1 MDATYWKDSLQEIQ
15 DTSDLPERRE
25 AAPPPEQQPEAAL
38 EDAEPPKTEPSP
50 TTHKATSTGLLD
62 SEPPT
67 EDYLPPPTP
76 LPPDLNHPP
85 LYIQEAMG
93 RLASPEPW
101 QAEWSSLQARYQ
113 ALKQSK
119 MREYRQR
126 SLERIEQYHTMLQ
139 GIEAL
144 QDELEWLA
152 PNHPMVEE
160 AQALEQHLHNELE
173 LLEGFEAWLQT
184 CPSQQPLEERQ
195 LRSPAHP
202 ILTPLPATVSLE
214 PSPPPPAAKEDTTE
228 QDNEPPPHEALAEPP
243 QQPNEATAQEEIS
256 PDVSASIE
264 ESEQPRQASTSQGS
278 MYTVESL
285 TVAAH
290 LGYTELLHT
299 VQREDSHTV
308 ERLVERIQLGL
319 DSPSLRCAANELEQ
333 ALPKLSNS
341 LWEKLAV
348 LVSLRFVFRDVSI
361 SHLSKFSHLHRVAE
375 LLLQRVG
382 VAQLKK
388 LGRPQPSEVL
398 ATEAPV
404 VEQTEEPNLPLDES
418 DDQDAEEG
426 WSQRMQER
434 LPSDLAAHLRTVEAR
449 LFGAQSQEVA
459 YLEPEEAALALEST
473 GALAR
478 WVQEHLPKEERLAPA
493 VRRWF
498 GVLGKLR
505 VKHCNEHWLD
515 SLNRGHQPKEG
526 WLEVHRQNESKRESL
541 REEERR
547 ELQAA
552 QEALEQQRRSRQE
565 NRQTLRH
572 LSNIASTLSPDLPQ
586 ESEERQRFITKVKTF
601 LQSDLAVPSHPE
613 LLTMLQPLE
622 PWFAQ
627 GKCFRHLRKHLRK
640 ANEVDLPEAE
650 SQELPFEED
659 DLAEEPAVAKAPNAT
674 QLLLR
679 QILPE
684 VRGSR
689 ALIIGGD
696 IREAKRQRLEQRLQ
710 LKSLT
715 WIPSEE
721 GSVRK
726 IGSAVRSIESGQLDM
741 LILLLSFCGHSK
753 VHSLI
758 QAAKRHDVFWVP
770 VDHGHGEVRI
780 IHRIAYYLGFLNSSD
795 T

>member
-1 MDATYWKDSLQEIQ
+1 MNATSWKESRQEIQ
-15 DTSDLPERRE
+15 DTPDLPAKRE
-25 AAPPPEQQPEAAL
+25 EEPPPKQQL
-38 EDAEPPKTEPSP
+38 E
-50 TTHKATSTGLLD
+50 TTLKD
-62 SEPPT
+62 SEPPEMVSPSTTSEATPPPLPDT
-67 EDYLPPPTP
+67 EQQMEENLPPPTP

-85 LYIQEAMG
+85 LFIQEAIG

-119 MREYRQR
+119 MKEYRQR
-126 SLERIEQYHTMLQ
+126 SLERIEQYHEMLQ
-139 GIEAL
+139 SIDAL

-152 PNHPMVEE
+152 PEHSMMEE
-160 AQALEQHLHNELE
+160 AQTLERHLHNELE
-173 LLEGFEAWLQT
+173 LLERFETWLQT
-184 CPSQQPLEERQ
+184 VPSQQPFEERQ
-195 LRSPAHP
+195 RRSPP
-202 ILTPLPATVSLE
+202 RQSPTPPPTTPLE
-214 PSPPPPAAKEDTTE
+214 PSPSQPTGKEDVTE
-228 QDNEPPPHEALAEPP
+228 QGEEPPLHEALAEPP
-243 QQPNEATAQEEIS
+243 QQLEEAAAQEEVS
-256 PDVSASIE
+256 PDVSITIE
-264 ESEQPRQASTSQGS
+264 ESEQPAPTSTSQGS
-278 MYTVESL
+278 MFTLESL
-285 TVAAH
+285 LAAAN
-290 LGYTELLHT
+290 LGYTGLLHD
-299 VQREDSHTV
+299 VQHDNSHTV
-308 ERLVERIQLGL
+308 ERLVEVIQLGL
-319 DSPSLRCAANELEQ
+319 DSASLRCAANELEQ
-333 ALPKLSNS
+333 ALPKLSHS
-341 LWEKLAV
+341 LWQRLAV
-348 LVSLRFVFRDVSI
+348 LVSLRLVFRNVSI
-361 SHLSKFSHLHRVAE
+361 SHLTKFSHVHRVTE
-375 LLLQRVG
+375 LLLQHMG
-382 VAQLKK
+382 VAQLQE
-388 LGRPQPSEVL
+388 LGRPKPSQAL
-398 ATEAPV
+398 TWEAPAP
-404 VEQTEEPNLPLDES
+404 EQAQESNEAFEES
-418 DDQDAEEG
+418 DDHDVEEG
-426 WSQRMQER
+426 WSQRMQEW
-434 LPSDLAAHLRTVEAR
+434 LPSDLAAHLRTVEDR

-478 WVQEHLPKEERLAPA
+478 WVQEHLPKKERLAPT

-498 GVLGKLR
+498 GVLRKLR
-505 VKHCNEHWLD
+505 TRYCNEHWLH
-515 SLNRGHQPKEG
+515 SLNQEHRPKEG
-526 WLEVHRQNESKRESL
+526 WLEVHRQNESKRKDLHEQ
-541 REEERR
+541 ERR

-552 QEALEQQRRSRQE
+552 QDVLEQQRRSRQE

-572 LSNIASTLSPDLPQ
+572 LNTIASTLSPHLPQ
-586 ESEERQRFITKVKTF
+586 ESEERQQFVTKVKTF
-601 LQSDLAVPSHPE
+601 LQNDHAVPSHPE

-640 ANEVDLPEAE
+640 ANEAE
-650 SQELPFEED
+650 LADIEVEELPFEED
-659 DLAEEPAVAKAPNAT
+659 DLAEEPAVAKAPDAK

-753 VHSLI
+753 IHSLI
-758 QAAKRHDVFWVP
+758 QAAKRHNVFWVP

-780 IHRIAYYLGFLNSSD
+780 IHRIAYSLGFLNSSD